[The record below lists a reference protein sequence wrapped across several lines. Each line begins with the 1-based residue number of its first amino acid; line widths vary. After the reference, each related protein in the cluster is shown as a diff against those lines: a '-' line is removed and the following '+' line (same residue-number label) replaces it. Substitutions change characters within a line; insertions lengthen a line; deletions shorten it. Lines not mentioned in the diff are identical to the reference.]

1 MSTPPIGPTNTF
13 HGTSG
18 DDTVHIFKAG
28 GLAGLLGLYEV
39 NLNGQTSYMTKQ
51 QLENTNFELHG
62 GNDTLVV
69 DANVTADITA
79 NGGRG
84 DDVMIGGSG
93 DDNLS
98 GGRGDDVIAGRGGND
113 DLKGGRGDDV
123 LLGGRGNDVMRGG
136 RGDDIMFGGRGHDIM
151 FGNRGDDLLVGGRGF
166 DFLSGGRGN
175 DTVLP

>member
-1 MSTPPIGPTNTF
+1 MSTPPIGPTSTF

-18 DDTVHIFKAG
+18 DDTVHISKAG

-39 NLNGQTSYMTKQ
+39 NMNGQTTYMTKH
-51 QLENTNFELHG
+51 QLENTDFQLHG

-69 DANVTADITA
+69 EANVTADITA
-79 NGGRG
+79 HGGRG
-84 DDVMIGGSG
+84 DDVMIGGAG
-93 DDNLS
+93 DDTFS

-123 LLGGRGNDVMRGG
+123 LLGGRGHDNLDGG
-136 RGDDIMFGGRGHDIM
+136 RGDDLMFGGRGHDIM
-151 FGNRGDDLLVGGRGF
+151 FGNRGNDLLVGGQGF
-166 DFLSGGRGN
+166 DFLFGGRGS